1 MLQNA
6 WGIGRPL
13 RPQKKDESSP
23 GLCQHN
29 CRTICRQSFGPPAAK
44 RPSKHGGRPM
54 NREVPNRQRR
64 ATFAWAAA
72 ATVCLG
78 LGAVPA
84 VAQDTLRIVGNFPT
98 NHSSSVAMT
107 LFESQVEKASNG
119 KIKVD
124 VFPAMQLGGAQE
136 NVDQVRSGSVFLTW
150 ISTAY
155 LSRTVPELAVLSI
168 PFLNGSREQ
177 AFRMIDGKVGDALS
191 AKLAAKGFV
200 PLGYMELGARQLT
213 NNVRPVKSLADLKGL
228 KIRLQPDETHLATFR
243 ALGANPTTMDIKEV
257 YSALQQGVLDAEEN
271 PYAVIRD
278 RNFDQV
284 QKYISDTGHF
294 FDFIVLVANKRK
306 FDALKP
312 ELQKVVRE
320 AAAQAVAA
328 QRKQAAQE
336 DLAALEDLRKRGM
349 QFDPVSPA
357 FRDEMRKATA
367 GIVDSV
373 RKKAGNE
380 LVDAALASAAH

>member
-1 MLQNA
+1 
-6 WGIGRPL
+6 
-13 RPQKKDESSP
+13 
-23 GLCQHN
+23 
-29 CRTICRQSFGPPAAK
+29 
-44 RPSKHGGRPM
+44 M

-84 VAQDTLRIVGNFPT
+84 VAQDTLRIVGTFPT